1 MATAELIWNALN
13 YISEEMG
20 IALRNTAYSP
30 NIRDRLDHSCAI
42 LSSEAELIAQAE
54 HIPVHIGSMAIGLK
68 NTIKYLEEGGIELN
82 EGDVIIVNNPYIAG
96 THLNDITLVKPVF
109 YKGRLVAF
117 LANKAHHVDVGGKVP
132 GSIGGDAKSLHE
144 EGIVINP
151 TKLVESGKINN
162 ELIQDLMN
170 KVRTPQYLKGDLY
183 AQLASLNTGYKHL
196 TELIDRYGLESFS
209 NSVKASL
216 DYAEKYLLNRI
227 TNLGVYGS
235 YQAEDSLEGIAQE
248 LLKIK
253 VNIKIYGKG
262 IVVDFTGSSRE
273 VEYPLNAVYGVT
285 VAATTYAIKS
295 AIEPDLP
302 INHGIYR
309 ILEIMAER
317 GSILNP
323 TYPHPVSG
331 GNLETSQR
339 IVDVIHRALAE
350 AYLEQ
355 IPAASCGSM
364 NNIMIGGE
372 GWAFYETIGGGSG
385 ARPRMDGVDG
395 IHTNMTNTLN
405 TPIEILEREYPIMF
419 VKYGFRE
426 DSSGPGQYRGGLGL
440 TRAFK
445 LLSRATLTI
454 MTDRV
459 RVAPYGLRGG
469 GPGAKGLHYI
479 IKRNGKRILLPS
491 KTTISLDE
499 GDTVYINTPG
509 GGGYGDPC
517 KRGVKDILRDLEDGK
532 ITERYIREYYPTQYN
547 LIKDMGVR
555 HEWKTE

>member
-1 MATAELIWNALN
+1 MAAAELIWNALN

-132 GSIGGDAKSLHE
+132 GSIGGDVKSLHE

-209 NSVKASL
+209 NSVKASM

-235 YQAEDSLEGIAQE
+235 YQAEDSLEGYAQE

-405 TPIEILEREYPIMF
+405 TPIEILEREYPIIF
-419 VKYGFRE
+419 VEYRFRK
-426 DSSGPGQYRGGLGL
+426 DSSGPGRYRGGLGL

-445 LLSRATLTI
+445 LLSKATLTI

-479 IKRNGKRILLPS
+479 IKRDGKKILLPS
-491 KTTISLDE
+491 KITISLEE
-499 GDTVYINTPG
+499 GDTIYINTPG
-509 GGGYGDPC
+509 GGGYGDPNE
-517 KRGVKDILRDLEDGK
+517 RAVDDILRDLEDGK
-532 ITERYIREYYPTQYN
+532 ITETYVREYHPTQYN
-547 LIKDMGVR
+547 LIKNMRPRAYVD
-555 HEWKTE
+555 H

>member
-1 MATAELIWNALN
+1 MVSTELIWNALN

-54 HIPVHIGSMAIGLK
+54 HIPVHIGSMAIGLE
-68 NTIKYLEEGGIELN
+68 NTIEYLEKEGVELN

-109 YKGRLVAF
+109 YKNRLVAYI
-117 LANKAHHVDVGGKVP
+117 ANKAHHVDVGGKVP
-132 GSIGGDAKSLHE
+132 GSIGGDVKSIHE
-144 EGIVINP
+144 EGIVIDP
-151 TKLVESGKINN
+151 TKLVESGEINN
-162 ELIQDLMN
+162 EFVKDLIS
-170 KVRTPQYLKGDLY
+170 KVRTPRYLKGDLY
-183 AQLASLNTGYKHL
+183 AQLASLNTGHKRL
-196 TELIDRYGLESFS
+196 IELIDRYGLEDFL
-209 NSVKASL
+209 NSVEASL
-216 DYAEKYLLNRI
+216 DYTEKYLLNRLR
-227 TNLGVYGS
+227 NLGVYGY
-235 YQAEDSLEGIAQE
+235 YQAEDSLEGYGQE
-248 LLKIK
+248 LLKIN
-253 VNIKIYGKG
+253 VNIKIDRKG
-262 IVVDFTGSSRE
+262 IVVDFTGSSKE

-285 VAATTYAIKS
+285 VAASTYAIKS
-295 AIEPDLP
+295 AVEPDLP

-309 ILEIMAER
+309 VLEIIAER

-339 IVDVIHRALAE
+339 IVDVIHKALAE
-350 AYLEQ
+350 AYPDH

-385 ARPRMDGVDG
+385 ARPKMDGIDG

-405 TPIEILEREYPIMF
+405 TPIEILEREYPIIF
-419 VKYGFRE
+419 VKYEFRK
-426 DSSGPGQYRGGLGL
+426 DSSGPGRYRGGLGL

-454 MTDRV
+454 MADRV

-469 GPGAKGLHYI
+469 GPGAKGFHYI
-479 IKRNGKRILLPS
+479 IKRNGKKILLPS
-491 KTTISLDE
+491 KLTISLEE
-499 GDTVYINTPG
+499 GDIVYINTPG
-509 GGGYGDPC
+509 GGGYGDPNE
-517 KRGVKDILRDLEDGK
+517 RRVEYILRDLEDDK
-532 ITERYIREYYPTQYN
+532 ITEKYILEYHPTQYN
-547 LIKDMGVR
+547 LIKDMMLS
-555 HEWKTE
+555 HKIEH